1 MTVTGTPNEPTQNAA
16 DAAPTETDATTTDEA
31 VLEPTEVE
39 APVEAAAAAVPAA
52 EEAAA
57 DAPTATEETPA
68 EDAPAADE
76 VAPAAAAPAV
86 PAPVAAPRIPTPVP
100 SPRSGAAPAA
110 PAVSWGRV
118 DEQGVVS
125 VREGDDWRVVG
136 EYPDTTPAEAL
147 AYFERKFAD
156 LAGQV
161 ALVEQRAKA
170 GANAA
175 DVAKT
180 VTKLTAAVDG
190 ANAVG
195 DLAALQAR
203 LTALSGTVTELTEQQ
218 REEQKAASQE
228 AVAQRTVIV
237 EGVEKIAARDLSK
250 AQWKTVTAEVDA
262 AFAAWQEHQTNGPR
276 LPKAAGEE
284 LWKRF
289 RAARTIIDTQRR
301 AFYSSLDSQHKD
313 ARSAKQALVEK
324 AEALAPKGGD
334 GINAYRDLLEQWKAA
349 GRAGKK
355 VDDQLW
361 DRFKAAGDVLYAEKS
376 NRVAVENTEYQAN
389 LEAKLAL
396 LDGAADIT
404 SVTDRSTVKDR
415 VRKLQAAWEEIGR
428 GPRERMRDLDEKMR
442 AIEEHA
448 RSLDEAHLRSS
459 LPKQPAPADSFSA
472 KLAEAVEKAERELAA
487 AKAGGNAKAIKD
499 AEAALASRQSWLKAA
514 KG

>member
-1 MTVTGTPNEPTQNAA
+1 MDAA
-16 DAAPTETDATTTDEA
+16 DAETIENAAPIENVEAAEVDAEVEVEVDA
-31 VLEPTEVE
+31 EVE
-39 APVEAAAAAVPAA
+39 AP
-52 EEAAA
+52 EEA
-57 DAPTATEETPA
+57 P
-68 EDAPAADE
+68 
-76 VAPAAAAPAV
+76 VV
-86 PAPVAAPRIPTPVP
+86 PAPTAAPRIPVPTP
-100 SPRSGAAPAA
+100 RAAAAPTA
-110 PAVSWGRV
+110 PSVPWGRV
-118 DEQGVVS
+118 DEHGVVS
-125 VREGDDWRVVG
+125 VREGDDWRIVG
-136 EYPDTTPAEAL
+136 EYPDATPDEAL

-180 VTKLTAAVDG
+180 VAKLTAALEG

-203 LTALSGTVTELTEQQ
+203 LTALGGTVTELTEQQ
-218 REEQKAASQE
+218 REEQKAATEE
-228 AVAQRTVIV
+228 AVAQRTAIV
-237 EGVEKIAARDLSK
+237 VGVEKIAARDLSK
-250 AQWKTVTAEVDA
+250 AQWKSVTAEVDA
-262 AFAAWQEHQTNGPR
+262 AFAAWQQHQTEGPR

-313 ARSAKQALVEK
+313 ARAAKQALVEK

-334 GINAYRDLLEQWKAA
+334 GINAYRDLLDAWKAA

-376 NRVAVENTEYQAN
+376 NRVAAENTEYQAN

-404 SVTDRSTVKDR
+404 GITDRSTVKDR

-428 GPRERMRDLDEKMR
+428 VPRERMRDLDEKMR

-448 RSLDEAHLRSS
+448 RSLDEAHLRSN

-472 KLAEAVEKAERELAA
+472 KLAEAVAKAERDLEA
-487 AKAGGNAKAIKD
+487 AKAGGNAKAITD
-499 AEAALASRQSWLKAA
+499 AQDALASRQAWLKAA
-514 KG
+514 KS

>member
-1 MTVTGTPNEPTQNAA
+1 MTGSSNEPTADAAEATTIETEALVPSEAVPETVDDAA
-16 DAAPTETDATTTDEA
+16 DAQEA
-31 VLEPTEVE
+31 AVVE
-39 APVEAAAAAVPAA
+39 DDAPVAVTSVEDDAAVAVPSVEDDAAVETASA
-52 EEAAA
+52 EE
-57 DAPTATEETPA
+57 P
-68 EDAPAADE
+68 APAAS
-76 VAPAAAAPAV
+76 APS
-86 PAPVAAPRIPTPVP
+86 PVAAARIPVP
-100 SPRSGAAPAA
+100 SPRAAATPAA
-110 PAVSWGRV
+110 PSVPWGRV
-118 DEQGVVS
+118 DEAGVVY
-125 VREGDDWRVVG
+125 VREGDGERVVG
-136 EYPDTTPAEAL
+136 EYPDATPEEAL

-156 LAGQV
+156 LAGQI

-170 GANAA
+170 GANATE
-175 DVAKT
+175 VART
-180 VTKLTAAVDG
+180 VTKLAALVNG

-203 LTALSGTVTELTEQQ
+203 LDALGGTVSELTEQQ
-218 REEQKAASQE
+218 REEQKAAVE
-228 AVAQRTVIV
+228 AAVAERTAIV
-237 EGVEKIAARDLSK
+237 VGVETIAARDLSK

-262 AFAAWQEHQTNGPR
+262 AFAAWQQHQNDGPR
-276 LPKAAGEE
+276 LPKSVGEE

-289 RAARTIIDTQRR
+289 RTARATIDTARR

-313 ARSAKQALVEK
+313 ARAAKQSLVEK

-334 GINAYRDLLEQWKAA
+334 GIPAYRALLDQWKLA

-376 NRVAVENTEYQAN
+376 NRVAAENTEYQAN

-396 LDGAADIT
+396 LDGAADIR
-404 SVTDRSTVKDR
+404 SITDRSTVKDR

-428 GPRERMRDLDEKMR
+428 VPRERMRDLDERMR

-472 KLAEAVEKAERELAA
+472 KLAEAVEKAERDLAA

-499 AEAALASRQSWLKAA
+499 AEEALASRKAWLGAA
-514 KG
+514 KR

>member
-1 MTVTGTPNEPTQNAA
+1 VDAA
-16 DAAPTETDATTTDEA
+16 DADAPETDAAIETEA
-31 VLEPTEVE
+31 VPEIETIAEAAIEDAAIADAAVEDAVVADAAVEEPATAELEAEPEPEPEVV
-39 APVEAAAAAVPAA
+39 APV
-52 EEAAA
+52 
-57 DAPTATEETPA
+57 A
-68 EDAPAADE
+68 EDPT
-76 VAPAAAAPAV
+76 VV
-86 PAPVAAPRIPTPVP
+86 PTPVAAPRVPAPVP
-100 SPRSGAAPAA
+100 SPRIVPAA
-110 PAVSWGRV
+110 SAPSVSWGRV
-118 DEQGVVS
+118 DEQGVVY
-125 VREGDDWRVVG
+125 VREADGERTVG
-136 EYPDTTPAEAL
+136 EYPDATPEEAL

-156 LAGQV
+156 LSGQV

-180 VTKLTAAVDG
+180 VAKLTAAVDG

-203 LTALSGTVTELTEQQ
+203 LSALGGTVTELTEQQ
-218 REEQKAASQE
+218 REEQKAATQE
-228 AVAQRTVIV
+228 AVAQRAAIV
-237 EGVEKIAARDLSK
+237 VGIEAIAARDLSK

-262 AFAAWQEHQTNGPR
+262 AFAAWQQHQTEGPR

-289 RAARTIIDTQRR
+289 RAARTVIDTQRR

-313 ARSAKQALVEK
+313 ARAAKQALVEK

-376 NRVAVENTEYQAN
+376 NRVAAENTEYQAN

-404 SVTDRSTVKDR
+404 SITDRSTVKDR
-415 VRKLQAAWEEIGR
+415 VRKLQAAWEAIGR
-428 GPRERMRDLDEKMR
+428 VPRERMRDLDEKMR
-442 AIEEHA
+442 TIEEHA
-448 RSLDEAHLRSS
+448 RSLDEAHLRRS

-472 KLAEAVEKAERELAA
+472 KLAEAVEKAERDLAA
-487 AKAGGNAKAIKD
+487 ATAGGNAKAIKD
-499 AEAALASRQSWLKAA
+499 AQDALASRQAWLKAA

>member
-1 MTVTGTPNEPTQNAA
+1 MDAA
-16 DAAPTETDATTTDEA
+16 DAEPIENAEPIESAEPAKADAEVEVEVAVDEEVATDA
-31 VLEPTEVE
+31 E
-39 APVEAAAAAVPAA
+39 AP
-52 EEAAA
+52 EEASVVPT
-57 DAPTATEETPA
+57 PTAAPRIPVPTPR
-68 EDAPAADE
+68 
-76 VAPAAAAPAV
+76 AAAAPAAPSV
-86 PAPVAAPRIPTPVP
+86 P
-100 SPRSGAAPAA
+100 
-110 PAVSWGRV
+110 WGRV
-118 DEQGVVS
+118 DEHGVVA
-125 VREGDDWRVVG
+125 VREGDDWRIVG
-136 EYPDTTPAEAL
+136 EYPDATPDEAL

-180 VTKLTAAVDG
+180 VAKLTAALEG

-203 LTALSGTVTELTEQQ
+203 LTALGGTVTELTEQQ
-218 REEQKAASQE
+218 REEQKAATEE
-228 AVAQRTVIV
+228 AVAQRTAIV
-237 EGVEKIAARDLSK
+237 VGVEKIAARDLSK
-250 AQWKTVTAEVDA
+250 AQWKSVTAEVDA
-262 AFAAWQEHQTNGPR
+262 AFAAWQQHQTEGPR

-313 ARSAKQALVEK
+313 ARAAKQALVEK

-334 GINAYRDLLEQWKAA
+334 GINAYRDLLDAWKAA

-376 NRVAVENTEYQAN
+376 NRVAAENTEYQAN

-404 SVTDRSTVKDR
+404 GITDHSTVKDR

-428 GPRERMRDLDEKMR
+428 VPRERMRDLDEKMR

-472 KLAEAVEKAERELAA
+472 KLAEAVAKAERDLEA
-487 AKAGGNAKAIKD
+487 AKAGGNAKAIAD
-499 AEAALASRQSWLKAA
+499 AQDALASRQAWLKAA
-514 KG
+514 K